1 MLAGS
6 AKSDLYGGARSRLI
20 RRRNL
25 LYFRTSLVLATV
37 AEAISLADNA
47 FVQRPALMPLRI
59 GLAVYLLSRC
69 NEVFYAF
76 YRDAVEKLIPRHG
89 PRSGL
94 SMARRLR
101 LSLNS
106 YVELVIDF
114 ALFYFLLPADSFK
127 SQAESFADHLFYSA
141 STITTSGGGGIV
153 PIGIAARLL
162 TDYEV
167 FCGLILIVVC
177 FAVYVGQA
185 LAEKERRAH
194 VKAVA
199 SQAAASVPGATTL
212 TMDRTSSE
220 HDHER

>member
-1 MLAGS
+1 MWAGS
-6 AKSDLYGGARSRLI
+6 AKSGLYGGARSRLI

-47 FVQRPALMPLRI
+47 FVHRPVLMPLRI

-167 FCGLILIVVC
+167 FCGLILWC
-177 FAVYVGQA
+177 ASRYTSA
-185 LAEKERRAH
+185 RLWLRRS
-194 VKAVA
+194 VA
-199 SQAAASVPGATTL
+199 
-212 TMDRTSSE
+212 RTSRQLLPKRS
-220 HDHER
+220 